1 MADSVTHKEFFQKQ
15 NKREKEEEMSPID
28 TETTLEDMQ
37 ESIIQVQDS
46 LKLLTNKTIQD
57 RLNHY
62 KEQQAMK
69 NTMEGMN
76 QKIQDLE
83 DEISKMQTLTEEPV
97 DSISEMQIHKEDP
110 SEDSES
116 SIWEISSSSS
126 DSENQWSNLSKFE

>member
-15 NKREKEEEMSPID
+15 NKQQQEEMSPID

-46 LKLLTNKTIQD
+46 LKLLTNKTILD
-57 RLNHY
+57 RVNHY

-69 NTMEGMN
+69 NTMEGIN

-97 DSISEMQIHKEDP
+97 DSISKLQTQMEDP
-110 SEDSES
+110 TEDSES
-116 SIWEISSSSS
+116 SIWEISSGSS
-126 DSENQWSNLSKFE
+126 DSENQ

>member
-15 NKREKEEEMSPID
+15 NKQEKEEEMSPID

-57 RLNHY
+57 RVNHY
-62 KEQQAMK
+62 REQQAMK

-83 DEISKMQTLTEEPV
+83 DEISKMQTLTEEPIN
-97 DSISEMQIHKEDP
+97 SISKLQTQMEDP
-110 SEDSES
+110 TEDSES
-116 SIWEISSSSS
+116 SIWEISSGSS
-126 DSENQWSNLSKFE
+126 DSENQ

>member
-15 NKREKEEEMSPID
+15 NKQEKKEEMSPID

-57 RLNHY
+57 RVNHY

-83 DEISKMQTLTEEPV
+83 AEVSKMQTLTEEPV

-116 SIWEISSSSS
+116 SIWEISSGSS
-126 DSENQWSNLSKFE
+126 DSENQ

>member
-15 NKREKEEEMSPID
+15 NKQEKEEEMSPID

-57 RLNHY
+57 RVNHY
-62 KEQQAMK
+62 KEQQAMR

-83 DEISKMQTLTEEPV
+83 VEVSKMQTLTEEPV
-97 DSISEMQIHKEDP
+97 DSISKLQIHEENLP
-110 SEDSES
+110 EDSES
-116 SIWEISSSSS
+116 SIWEISSGSS
-126 DSENQWSNLSKFE
+126 DSENQ

>member
-15 NKREKEEEMSPID
+15 NKQQQEKEEEMSPID
-28 TETTLEDMQ
+28 TETTLEGIQ

-57 RLNHY
+57 RVNHY

-83 DEISKMQTLTEEPV
+83 TEFSKMQTLTEEPIN
-97 DSISEMQIHKEDP
+97 SISKLQIHEENL

-116 SIWEISSSSS
+116 SIWEISSGSS
-126 DSENQWSNLSKFE
+126 DSENQ

>member
-15 NKREKEEEMSPID
+15 NKQEKEEEMSPID

-37 ESIIQVQDS
+37 ENIIQVQDS

-57 RLNHY
+57 RVNHY

-83 DEISKMQTLTEEPV
+83 AEVSKMQILTEEPV
-97 DSISEMQIHKEDP
+97 DSISNVQIQKEDP

-126 DSENQWSNLSKFE
+126 DSENQ

>member
-1 MADSVTHKEFFQKQ
+1 MADSVTHKEFFQRQ
-15 NKREKEEEMSPID
+15 NKQVKEKEEEMSPID

-57 RLNHY
+57 RVNHY
-62 KEQQAMK
+62 KEQQAMI

-83 DEISKMQTLTEEPV
+83 DEISKMQTLTEESV
-97 DSISEMQIHKEDP
+97 DSISEMPIHKEDP
-110 SEDSES
+110 SADSES
-116 SIWEISSSSS
+116 SIWEISSGSS
-126 DSENQWSNLSKFE
+126 DSENQ

>member
-1 MADSVTHKEFFQKQ
+1 
-15 NKREKEEEMSPID
+15 MSPID

-57 RLNHY
+57 RVNHY
-62 KEQQAMK
+62 KEQQAMQ
-69 NTMEGMN
+69 NTIEGMN

-83 DEISKMQTLTEEPV
+83 AEISKLQTLTEEPV
-97 DSISEMQIHKEDP
+97 NSISEMQSHKEDL
-110 SEDSES
+110 SEDSGS
-116 SIWEISSSSS
+116 SIWEISSGSS

>member
-15 NKREKEEEMSPID
+15 NKQEKEEEMSPID

-46 LKLLTNKTIQD
+46 LKLLTNKTILD
-57 RLNHY
+57 RVNHY

-83 DEISKMQTLTEEPV
+83 TEMSKIQTLTEDPV

-116 SIWEISSSSS
+116 SIWEISSGSS
-126 DSENQWSNLSKFE
+126 DSEH

>member
-15 NKREKEEEMSPID
+15 NKQEKEEEMSPID

-57 RLNHY
+57 RVNHY
-62 KEQQAMK
+62 KEQQAMI

-83 DEISKMQTLTEEPV
+83 DEISKMQTLTEEPIN
-97 DSISEMQIHKEDP
+97 SISKLQTQMEDP
-110 SEDSES
+110 TEDSDS
-116 SIWEISSSSS
+116 SIWEISSGSS
-126 DSENQWSNLSKFE
+126 DSENQ

>member
-15 NKREKEEEMSPID
+15 NKQEKDEEMSPID
-28 TETTLEDMQ
+28 TETTLEGMQ

-57 RLNHY
+57 RVNHY

-83 DEISKMQTLTEEPV
+83 AEVSKMQVPMEEPV
-97 DSISEMQIHKEDP
+97 NSISKLQIHKEDP

-126 DSENQWSNLSKFE
+126 DSENQ

>member
-15 NKREKEEEMSPID
+15 NKQEKEEEMSPID

-46 LKLLTNKTIQD
+46 LKLLTNKTIID
-57 RLNHY
+57 RVNHY
-62 KEQQAMK
+62 KEQQAMR

-83 DEISKMQTLTEEPV
+83 VEVSKMQTLTEEPV
-97 DSISEMQIHKEDP
+97 DSISKLQIQKEDP
-110 SEDSES
+110 TEDSES
-116 SIWEISSSSS
+116 SIWEISSTSS

>member
-15 NKREKEEEMSPID
+15 NKQEKEEEMSPID

-46 LKLLTNKTIQD
+46 LKLLTNKTIHD
-57 RLNHY
+57 RVNHY

-83 DEISKMQTLTEEPV
+83 AEISKIQTLTDEPV
-97 DSISEMQIHKEDP
+97 DSISEMQIHREDP

-116 SIWEISSSSS
+116 SKWEVSSTSS